1 QYIDSFGNG
10 TTTIPMIGN
19 KIRDSDL
26 TLEDELKISIY
37 INNNK
42 YDGQFSSLFSSV
54 PKNSILFLVGSTGFL
69 EVSINQ
75 ANAAKK
81 LDFKVGDII
90 TIKL

>member
-1 QYIDSFGNG
+1 MKKLLDEVKDGSCNLPQ
-10 TTTIPMIGN
+10 
-19 KIRDSDL
+19 DSDL

-42 YDGQFSSLFSSV
+42 YDGQFSSHFSSV
-54 PKNSILFLVGSTGFL
+54 PKNSLLFIVGSTGFL